1 MPMGAWGQTLV
12 FGEWNEFQ
20 GFVEK
25 SAETVNW
32 SDRVYTLP
40 QLSIKNGDE
49 YNETGADTYSSS
61 NVSVATVDENGT
73 VTFVAYEGKVT
84 ITATCTNQ
92 NAAEG
97 GPASSLTAIF
107 TITINDDRAEFGGMG
122 VRFSESSATAT
133 YGLSFNPP
141 TVDPGQ
147 LEKLVLA
154 YSSSNT
160 NVATVNENSGDV
172 TIVGVGET
180 TISAAYAGDDYV
192 KPGSISYALTVN
204 PATVTVSGITAS
216 NKEYDGTT
224 TATLGYSS
232 AAIQIATG
240 ATVSGVS
247 VSSATGTFADANV
260 GTDKTVTISGI
271 TLSSAN
277 YTVGSTGSQTTATA
291 SITAKEATLSW
302 SDTEFTYDGQTHV
315 PTATVSNLVGQDACT
330 VTVSGAASAV
340 GTHTATATAL
350 SNSNYSL
357 PASAT
362 TSFTISAAAM
372 TGVSATGYTG
382 TYDGAAH
389 GISVTAPEG
398 ATVTYGESANACT
411 ATASPTL
418 TNVGEKTVYYKVSK
432 TGYTDVTGSQ
442 VVKITAKEATLSW
455 SNLTFTYDGQ
465 THVPTATVSN
475 LVGQDACTVTVS
487 GAASAVGTHT
497 ATATALSNSNYSLP
511 ASATTSFTISAA
523 AMTGVSATGYT
534 GTYDGAA
541 HGISV
546 TAPEGAT
553 VTYGESANAC
563 TAAASPTLTNV
574 GEKAVYYKV
583 SKTGY
588 TDVTGSQ
595 VVKITAK
602 EATLSWS
609 NLTFTYDGQT
619 HVPTATVSNLVG
631 QDACTVTVSGA
642 ASAVGTHTATATAL
656 SNSNYSL
663 PASATTSFTISAAA
677 MTGVSATGYTGT
689 YDGAAHG
696 ISVTAPEG
704 ATVTYGESANACTA
718 SASPTLTNV
727 GEKTV
732 YYKVSKTGYTDVTGS
747 QTVKITAKE
756 ATLSWSD
763 TEFTYDGQTHVPTAT
778 VSNLVGQDACT
789 VTVSGAASAVGTH
802 TATATALSNSN
813 YSLPASATTSF
824 IINAAAM
831 TGVSATGYTG
841 TYDGAAHGISVTAP
855 EGATVTYGESASACT
870 AAASPTL
877 TNVGE
882 KTVYYKVSKTGY
894 TDVTGSQVVKITAK
908 EATLSWSDTEFT
920 YDGQTHVPT
929 ATVSNLVGQDACTV
943 TVSGAASAV
952 GTHTATAT
960 ALSNSNYSLP
970 ASATTSFTISAADMT
985 GVSATGYTGTYDGS
999 AHGISVTAPEGATVT
1014 YGESADAC
1022 TAAASPTLTNVG
1034 EKTVYYKVS
1043 KTGYTDVTGS
1053 QTVKITAK
1061 EATLSWSNLTFTY
1074 DGQTH
1079 VPTATVSN
1087 LVGQDACT
1095 VTVSGAASAVGTH
1108 TATAT
1113 ALSNSNYSLP
1123 ASATTSFTISA
1134 AAMTGVSATGYTG
1147 TYDGAA
1153 HGISVTAPE
1162 DATVTYGESAD
1173 ACTAA
1178 ASPTLTNVGEKTV
1191 YYKVSMTGYDDVTSS
1206 AAITITAREAT
1217 LSWSNTSFTYD
1228 GQTHVPTATVSNL
1241 VSGDACTVTVTGGAS
1256 AVGTHTAT
1264 ATELSNA
1271 NYSLPATATT
1281 SFTISSASM
1290 DGISATGYT
1299 GTYDGQAHGISVTA
1313 PDGATVTYGESPND
1327 YTATASPEYSDAGTY
1342 TVYYRVS
1349 MDGYVDYTGSA
1360 VVSIEQDRGYVAFS
1374 SAGAT
1379 IGSAGLTF
1387 TATIGEPFTP
1397 PTVSV
1402 TPNDATLY
1410 YESSDTN
1417 VATVDESTGEVTLQ
1431 GAGTTTITATF
1442 EGDNNYTSDYHSY
1455 NLTVVELDLVIE
1467 PITKEVDYTMDGT
1480 DFLNAD
1486 GTEKDLSN
1494 AVVNN
1499 ILYTL
1504 KDQDSPEGDGYDP
1517 DLQSIVL
1524 NTEQSTAAV
1533 EKLIADGVEPGTK
1546 EFAQNFTGITFLVP
1560 AGEGYIIITSQELN
1574 GANLMAKV
1582 GSNAPVAIS
1591 MPEMGDY
1598 SIQYLSDHETWVYLW
1613 NGGQGG
1619 IESIRTRGK
1628 KTVANIRVQNV
1639 AYKAR
1644 SNAPDGILS
1653 VDVDDDDTDARW
1665 YNLRGQRI
1673 EKPKTK
1679 GLYIRNGQKV
1689 VVR

>member
-1 MPMGAWGQTLV
+1 M
-12 FGEWNEFQ
+12 
-20 GFVEK
+20 
-25 SAETVNW
+25 
-32 SDRVYTLP
+32 
-40 QLSIKNGDE
+40 
-49 YNETGADTYSSS
+49 
-61 NVSVATVDENGT
+61 
-73 VTFVAYEGKVT
+73 
-84 ITATCTNQ
+84 
-92 NAAEG
+92 
-97 GPASSLTAIF
+97 
-107 TITINDDRAEFGGMG
+107 
-122 VRFSESSATAT
+122 
-133 YGLSFNPP
+133 
-141 TVDPGQ
+141 
-147 LEKLVLA
+147 
-154 YSSSNT
+154 
-160 NVATVNENSGDV
+160 
-172 TIVGVGET
+172 
-180 TISAAYAGDDYV
+180 
-192 KPGSISYALTVN
+192 KPGITSCAITVN
-204 PATVTVSGITAS
+204 PKPVIVTGITAS

-224 TATLGYSS
+224 TATLSYSS
-232 AAIQIATG
+232 AAIKDDNG
-240 ATVSGVS
+240 EPVSGVS
-247 VSSATGTFADANV
+247 VSGATGIFADANV
-260 GTDKTVTISGI
+260 GQKKTVTISGI

-277 YTVGSTGSQTTATA
+277 YTVASTGSQTSATA
-291 SITAKEATLSW
+291 DITVRTAALSW
-302 SDTEFTYDGQTHV
+302 SATEFTYDGQTHA
-315 PTATVSNLVGQDACT
+315 PTATVSNLVSGDACT
-330 VTVSGAASAV
+330 VTVTGEASAV

-362 TSFTISAAAM
+362 QSFTITAATM

-382 TYDGAAH
+382 TYDG
-389 GISVTAPEG
+389 S
-398 ATVTYGESANACT
+398 
-411 ATASPTL
+411 
-418 TNVGEKTVYYKVSK
+418 
-432 TGYTDVTGSQ
+432 
-442 VVKITAKEATLSW
+442 
-455 SNLTFTYDGQ
+455 
-465 THVPTATVSN
+465 
-475 LVGQDACTVTVS
+475 
-487 GAASAVGTHT
+487 
-497 ATATALSNSNYSLP
+497 
-511 ASATTSFTISAA
+511 
-523 AMTGVSATGYT
+523 
-534 GTYDGAA
+534 
-541 HGISV
+541 
-546 TAPEGAT
+546 
-553 VTYGESANAC
+553 
-563 TAAASPTLTNV
+563 
-574 GEKAVYYKV
+574 
-583 SKTGY
+583 
-588 TDVTGSQ
+588 
-595 VVKITAK
+595 
-602 EATLSWS
+602 
-609 NLTFTYDGQT
+609 
-619 HVPTATVSNLVG
+619 
-631 QDACTVTVSGA
+631 
-642 ASAVGTHTATATAL
+642 
-656 SNSNYSL
+656 
-663 PASATTSFTISAAA
+663 
-677 MTGVSATGYTGT
+677 
-689 YDGAAHG
+689 
-696 ISVTAPEG
+696 
-704 ATVTYGESANACTA
+704 
-718 SASPTLTNV
+718 
-727 GEKTV
+727 
-732 YYKVSKTGYTDVTGS
+732 
-747 QTVKITAKE
+747 
-756 ATLSWSD
+756 
-763 TEFTYDGQTHVPTAT
+763 
-778 VSNLVGQDACT
+778 
-789 VTVSGAASAVGTH
+789 
-802 TATATALSNSN
+802 
-813 YSLPASATTSF
+813 
-824 IINAAAM
+824 
-831 TGVSATGYTG
+831 
-841 TYDGAAHGISVTAP
+841 AHGISVTAP

-870 AAASPTL
+870 ASASPTL

-970 ASATTSFTISAADMT
+970 ASATTSFTINAAAMT
-985 GVSATGYTGTYDGS
+985 GVSATGYTGTYDGA

-1014 YGESADAC
+1014 YGESASAC
-1022 TAAASPTLTNVG
+1022 TASASPTLTNVG

-1053 QTVKITAK
+1053 QVVKITAK
-1061 EATLSWSNLTFTY
+1061 EATLSWSDTEFTY

-1123 ASATTSFTISA
+1123 ASATTSFTINA

-1162 DATVTYGESAD
+1162 GATVTYGESASACTASSSPTLTNVGEKTVYYKVSMTGYDDVTSSAAITITAREATLSWSNTSFTYDGQTHVPTATVSNLVGQD
-1173 ACTAA
+1173 ACTVTVSGAASAVGTHTATATALSNSNYSLPASATTSFTINAA
-1178 ASPTLTNVGEKTV
+1178 AMTGVSATGYTGTYDGAAHGISVTAPEGATVTYGESASACTASSSPTLTNVGEKTV

-1442 EGDNNYTSDYHSY
+1442 AGDKNYTSDSHSY
-1455 NLTVVELDLVIE
+1455 NLIVVVPEIV
-1467 PITKEVDYTMDGT
+1467 PITKEVEYSMDGT
-1480 DFLNAD
+1480 AFLNAD

-1499 ILYTL
+1499 MLFTL

-1533 EKLIADGVEPGTK
+1533 EKLIAAGVKPGTK
-1546 EFAQNFTGITFLVP
+1546 EFAENFTGITFLVP
-1560 AGEGYIIITSQELN
+1560 AGEGVIIITSLELN

-1591 MPEMGDY
+1591 MSEMGDY
-1598 SIQYLSDHETWVYLW
+1598 SIEYKSDHETWVYLW

-1653 VDVDDDDTDARW
+1653 VDVDDDDSDARW

>member
-1 MPMGAWGQTLV
+1 MKRLFDQHFLSHLLSLLALALLMPMGAWGQTLV
-12 FGEWNEFQ
+12 FGERNEFQ
-20 GFVEK
+20 GLVEK

-32 SDRVYTLP
+32 SGRNNVNLPEVFILMEGSELMEPSADYLSYSTDNSYITLEDGKLVIP
-40 QLSIKNGDE
+40 EDAN
-49 YNETGADTYSSS
+49 Y
-61 NVSVATVDENGT
+61 VAS
-73 VTFVAYEGKVT
+73 VT
-84 ITATCTNQ
+84 ITATYNGPIPEAT
-92 NAAEG
+92 EG
-97 GPASSLTAIF
+97 NGAQIHASGNY
-107 TITINDDRAEFGGMG
+107 TITFTDDRLEFSGYG
-122 VRFSESSATAT
+122 VQFSPSSATAT
-133 YGLSFNPP
+133 YGQAFSEPS
-141 TVDPGQ
+141 
-147 LEKLVLA
+147 LEKGQMTDALFT
-154 YSSSNT
+154 YSSST
-160 NVATVNENSGDV
+160 ATVATVDESTGAV

-180 TISAAYAGDDYV
+180 TISAEFAGDGSV
-192 KPGSISYALTVN
+192 KPGSVSYTLTVS
-204 PATVTVSGITAS
+204 PQTVTVTGITAS

-224 TATLGYSS
+224 TATLSYSS

-240 ATVSGVS
+240 APVSGVS

-260 GTDKTVTISGI
+260 GTDKTVTISDI
-271 TLSSAN
+271 RLSSTN
-277 YTVGSTGSQTTATA
+277 YKVGSTGSQTSATASITAKEATLSWSNTSFTYDGQTHVPTATVSNLVSGDACTVTVSGAASAVGTHTATA
-291 SITAKEATLSW
+291 TALSNSNYSLPASATTSFTISAAAMTGVSATGYTGTYDGAAYGISVTAPEGATVTYGESANACTAAASPTLTNVGEKTVYYKVSKTGYTDVTGSQTVKITAKEATLSW

-411 ATASPTL
+411 AA
-418 TNVGEKTVYYKVSK
+418 
-432 TGYTDVTGSQ
+432 
-442 VVKITAKEATLSW
+442 
-455 SNLTFTYDGQ
+455 
-465 THVPTATVSN
+465 
-475 LVGQDACTVTVS
+475 
-487 GAASAVGTHT
+487 
-497 ATATALSNSNYSLP
+497 
-511 ASATTSFTISAA
+511 
-523 AMTGVSATGYT
+523 
-534 GTYDGAA
+534 
-541 HGISV
+541 
-546 TAPEGAT
+546 
-553 VTYGESANAC
+553 
-563 TAAASPTLTNV
+563 
-574 GEKAVYYKV
+574 
-583 SKTGY
+583 
-588 TDVTGSQ
+588 
-595 VVKITAK
+595 
-602 EATLSWS
+602 
-609 NLTFTYDGQT
+609 
-619 HVPTATVSNLVG
+619 
-631 QDACTVTVSGA
+631 
-642 ASAVGTHTATATAL
+642 
-656 SNSNYSL
+656 
-663 PASATTSFTISAAA
+663 
-677 MTGVSATGYTGT
+677 
-689 YDGAAHG
+689 
-696 ISVTAPEG
+696 
-704 ATVTYGESANACTA
+704 
-718 SASPTLTNV
+718 ASPTLTNV

-789 VTVSGAASAVGTH
+789 VTVSGGASAVGTH

-824 IINAAAM
+824 TISAAAM

-855 EGATVTYGESASACT
+855 EGATVTYGESA
-870 AAASPTL
+870 
-877 TNVGE
+877 N
-882 KTVYYKVSKTGY
+882 
-894 TDVTGSQVVKITAK
+894 
-908 EATLSWSDTEFT
+908 
-920 YDGQTHVPT
+920 
-929 ATVSNLVGQDACTV
+929 
-943 TVSGAASAV
+943 
-952 GTHTATAT
+952 
-960 ALSNSNYSLP
+960 
-970 ASATTSFTISAADMT
+970 
-985 GVSATGYTGTYDGS
+985 
-999 AHGISVTAPEGATVT
+999 
-1014 YGESADAC
+1014 AC

-1162 DATVTYGESAD
+1162 GATVTYGESAN
-1173 ACTAA
+1173 ACTAD
-1178 ASPTLTNVGEKTV
+1178 ASPTYSEAGE
-1191 YYKVSMTGYDDVTSS
+1191 
-1206 AAITITAREAT
+1206 
-1217 LSWSNTSFTYD
+1217 
-1228 GQTHVPTATVSNL
+1228 
-1241 VSGDACTVTVTGGAS
+1241 
-1256 AVGTHTAT
+1256 
-1264 ATELSNA
+1264 
-1271 NYSLPATATT
+1271 
-1281 SFTISSASM
+1281 
-1290 DGISATGYT
+1290 
-1299 GTYDGQAHGISVTA
+1299 
-1313 PDGATVTYGESPND
+1313 
-1327 YTATASPEYSDAGTY
+1327 Y

-1349 MDGYVDYTGSA
+1349 MSGYDDFTGSA
-1360 VVSIEQDRGYVAFS
+1360 VVSIGKAAGWVAFS
-1374 SAGAT
+1374 NGGTT
-1379 IGSAGLTF
+1379 I

-1410 YESSDTN
+1410 YTSSDPS
-1417 VATVDESTGEVTLQ
+1417 VATVDANTGEVTLLK
-1431 GAGTTTITATF
+1431 AGTTTITATF
-1442 EGDNNYTSDYHSY
+1442 EGDNNYTGDYHSY
-1455 NLTVVELDLVIE
+1455 NLTVVEQDLIIE

-1504 KDQDSPEGDGYDP
+1504 KNQDSPEGDGYDP

-1524 NTEQSTAAV
+1524 NTEQSTDAV
-1533 EKLIADGVEPGTK
+1533 EKLIDAGVKPGTK
-1546 EFAQNFTGITFLVP
+1546 EFAENFTGITFLVP
-1560 AGEGYIIITSQELN
+1560 AGEGFVIITSLELN
-1574 GANLMAKV
+1574 GAILMAKV

-1591 MPEMGDY
+1591 MSEMGDY
-1598 SIQYLSDHETWVYLW
+1598 SIEYKSDHETWVYLW

-1653 VDVDDDDTDARW
+1653 VDVDDDDSDARW